1 MLLTGVLTGV
11 LTGFYKGCSR
21 CRLPCRLEHTVTVQ
35 LVASIPYQSCTQA
48 NKSPPL
54 APAAAHA
61 DESPPLAPAAAY
73 AALAGRLPEL
83 EAGVAATR
91 NEVPPPL

>member
-1 MLLTGVLTGV
+1 MFTLPT
-11 LTGFYKGCSR
+11 F
-21 CRLPCRLEHTVTVQ
+21 PCRLEHTVTAQ

-48 NKSPPL
+48 ESPPLAPAAADADESPPL

-73 AALAGRLPEL
+73 AALAGRLAEL

-91 NEVPPPL
+91 IEVPPPL